1 MNHEDGDIAIKV
13 GKDGTHF
20 GVTIPLARG
29 TSLTSAIAQA
39 NEMAPLLDKGTCV
52 QVSIWKNRDGV
63 GAWNQFRIVHVP
75 LHPSMKAV
83 VDSIAKIVGVD
94 AKAFPARIAPEVER
108 LKKKTSLYDATQ
120 EAASV

>member
-1 MNHEDGDIAIKV
+1 MNHEEGDIAIKV

-29 TSLTSAIAQA
+29 TSLSSAITQA
-39 NEMAPLLDKGTCV
+39 GEMAPLLDKGTCV
-52 QVSIWKNRDGV
+52 QVSIWKVRDGI
-63 GAWNQFRIVHVP
+63 GAWNQYRIVHVP

-94 AKAFPARIAPEVER
+94 AKAFPARIAPEVEK
-108 LKKKTSLYDATQ
+108 LKKKAGLYDGLGATN
-120 EAASV
+120 V